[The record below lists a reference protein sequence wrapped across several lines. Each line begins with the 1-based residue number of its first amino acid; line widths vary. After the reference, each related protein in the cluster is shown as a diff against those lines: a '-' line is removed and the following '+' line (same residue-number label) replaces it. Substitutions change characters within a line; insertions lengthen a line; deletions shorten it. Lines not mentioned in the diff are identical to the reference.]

1 MFFSRVAN
9 GFAFEVLFVWR
20 AGEQTGL
27 QDDFFRHSKT
37 DDTRH
42 MAEGWVRTWW
52 RWRWMGNVVWCPVHF
67 RASSVL
73 KCWKCTW
80 YDISKDNTCSKSW
93 ASSGKPK
100 LVSYYMLL
108 QFRQTHRESWGAL
121 LPRRNVLGC
130 IFAYWTGGQGVPPVK
145 NIRCGGNMSHA
156 FFICNM

>member
-20 AGEQTGL
+20 AGERTGL

-42 MAEGWVRTWW
+42 MAEGARW
-52 RWRWMGNVVWCPVHF
+52 RWRSMGNVVWCPVHF
-67 RASSVL
+67 RASSVF
-73 KCWKCTW
+73 KSSKCTW
-80 YDISKDNTCSKSW
+80 YDISIDNTCSKSW

-108 QFRQTHRESWGAL
+108 QFRQTHRESLGAL
-121 LPRRNVLGC
+121 LPRRNVLGR
-130 IFAYWTGGQGVPPVK
+130 IFAYWTGGGEFLLFKILGAGEICHMHSLFV
-145 NIRCGGNMSHA
+145 
-156 FFICNM
+156 ICN